1 MIENIQPRGPD
12 CRSIRCAVGPAEFQA
27 RIEEHQRVSK
37 KNVDFIYLHPHHG
50 DNIKAWKMY
59 PLIPVGVVAIVNHLL
74 DSGLTGRGLN
84 VPLELRKDEEFDPRS
99 WIEAHQFS
107 IALIDINW
115 YLHLAGGLD
124 LAALVKEVRPGATV
138 LVGGLTATRF
148 SEEILTRFPAV
159 DAVCRGDG
167 EVPAQML
174 AEKCAGRAE
183 HRMEEIPNISW
194 RGDDGIRNNPQSYV
208 DREMDR
214 WNYCDLG
221 FLESEQDYYYNSI
234 LKWADL
240 STHWLALGRGC
251 RFACYHC
258 DGSSQAQKKLFG
270 RAGLMVRDPELVA
283 RDIETLAGRGI
294 ENVSFTHDLVHI
306 GEDYWRA
313 LFAAVRS
320 SGVKIGA
327 MQPFWQSLPSEDFA
341 REFSE
346 TFVMK
351 NSYVN
356 VSIETAVEEMRR
368 HIHNCTFYTN
378 EEFFEGLRVLKQ
390 HGVPI
395 MVYFRLNAPWESAR
409 TMEVN
414 IKCAAEVFRLFPD
427 DVPPIFVSDV
437 PLDPSSPYSHAA
449 EGSPRFSFRF
459 PELDFDDYLQFSR
472 GMIPVEKVFAIPGG
486 EAIEMRNY
494 SEFEH
499 LGKLDVL
506 FVKKLVPRMWERWEE
521 LMLSDGKSWDAIRGG
536 VVV

>member
-1 MIENIQPRGPD
+1 M
-12 CRSIRCAVGPAEFQA
+12 
-27 RIEEHQRVSK
+27 SK
-37 KNVDFIYLHPHHG
+37 KNVDFIYLHPLHG
-50 DNIKAWKMY
+50 DNVEAWKMY
-59 PLIPVGVVAIVNHLL
+59 PLIPVGVLSIVNHLL
-74 DSGLTGRGLN
+74 DSGMTGRGLN
-84 VPLELRKDEEFDPRS
+84 VPLELRRDENFDPRP
-99 WIEAHQFS
+99 WIEAHEFS

-124 LAALVKEVRPGATV
+124 LATLIKSVRPEATV

-148 SEEILTRFPAV
+148 AEEILTRFPAV
-159 DAVCRGDG
+159 DAVCCGDG
-167 EVPAQML
+167 EEPARML
-174 AEKCAGRAE
+174 AELSSGRAG
-183 HRMEEIPNISW
+183 HRMEDIPNLAW
-194 RGDDGIRNNPQSYV
+194 RDQGQVRFNEQTYI
-208 DREMDR
+208 DRDMGR
-214 WNYCDLG
+214 WNYRDLG
-221 FLESEQDYYYNSI
+221 FLENEKDYYYNSI

-240 STHWLALGRGC
+240 ATHWLAIGRGC

-283 RDIETLAGRGI
+283 RDIVVLAERGI

-313 LFAAVRS
+313 LFAAVRA

-378 EEFFEGLRVLKQ
+378 TEFFEGLQILKR

-395 MVYFRLNAPWESAR
+395 MVYFRLNGPWETAR

-414 IKCAAEVFRLFPD
+414 IKCAAEVFRLFPK

-437 PLDPSSPYSHAA
+437 PLDPSSPYSHAGEA
-449 EGSPRFSFRF
+449 AGSRFPFSF
-459 PELDFDDYLQFSR
+459 PELDFDDYFRFSR
-472 GMIPVEKVFAIPGG
+472 GVIPVEKVFAKPGG
-486 EAIEMRNY
+486 QEIEIRDY
-494 SEFEH
+494 TEFDH

-521 LMLSDGKSWDAIRGG
+521 LMLSDGKSWDAIRSG

>member
-1 MIENIQPRGPD
+1 M
-12 CRSIRCAVGPAEFQA
+12 
-27 RIEEHQRVSK
+27 SK
-37 KNVDFIYLHPHHG
+37 KNVDFIYLHPYHG
-50 DNIKAWKMY
+50 DNIEAYKLY
-59 PLIPVGVVAIVNHLL
+59 PLIPVGAVAIVNHLL

-84 VPLELRKDEEFDPRS
+84 VPLELRKDDAFDPRP
-99 WIEAHQFS
+99 WIEAHEFS

-124 LAALVKEVRPGATV
+124 LAALVKSVRPGATV

-148 SEEILTRFPAV
+148 AEEILQRFPAV

-167 EVPAQML
+167 EVPALML
-174 AEKCAGRAE
+174 AEKCAGKADR
-183 HRMEEIPNISW
+183 RMEDIPNLGW
-194 RGDDGIRNNPQSYV
+194 RGEDGIQLNPQSYV
-208 DREMDR
+208 DRDMDR
-214 WNYCDLG
+214 WNYRDLG
-221 FLESEQDYYYNSI
+221 FLESEKDYYYNSI

-240 STHWLALGRGC
+240 ATHWLALGRGC

-270 RAGLMVRDPELVA
+270 RAGLMVRDPKLVA
-283 RDIETLAGRGI
+283 RDIEILAGRGI
-294 ENVSFTHDLVHI
+294 QNVSFTHDLVHI
-306 GEDYWRA
+306 GEDYWRT
-313 LFAAVRS
+313 LFAAVRA
-320 SGVKIGA
+320 SGVRIGA
-327 MQPFWQSLPSEDFA
+327 MQPFWQSLPGEDFT

-346 TFVMK
+346 TFVME

-378 EEFFEGLRVLKQ
+378 AEFFEGLRTLRR

-414 IKCAAEVFRLFPD
+414 IKCAAEVFRMFPE

-437 PLDPSSPYSHAA
+437 PLDPSSPYSHAG
-449 EGSPRFSFRF
+449 EGSGSRFSFSF
-459 PELDFDDYLQFSR
+459 PELSFDDYYQFSR
-472 GMIPVEKVFAIPGG
+472 GMIAVEKVFALPGG
-486 EAIEMRNY
+486 AGIEMRDY
-494 SEFEH
+494 TELDH

-521 LMLSDGKSWDAIRGG
+521 LMLSDGKSWDAIRSG

>member
-1 MIENIQPRGPD
+1 MAFAALSGPPVD
-12 CRSIRCAVGPAEFQA
+12 GAGYREYW
-27 RIEEHQRVSK
+27 RVSTEK
-37 KNVDFIYLHPHHG
+37 LDFIYLHPCHG
-50 DNIKAWKMY
+50 DNAEAAKMY
-59 PLIPVGVVAIVNHLL
+59 PLIPVGVLAIVNHLL

-84 VPLELRKDEEFDPRS
+84 VPLELRRDETFDPRP
-99 WIEAHQFS
+99 WIDARDFS

-124 LAALVKEVRPGATV
+124 LAALVKEVRPEATV

-148 SEEILTRFPAV
+148 AEEILRRFPAV

-167 EVPAQML
+167 EEPARML
-174 AEKCAGRAE
+174 AETCAGRAGHTME
-183 HRMEEIPNISW
+183 QIPNLAWRDGEEIRFNDQTYI
-194 RGDDGIRNNPQSYV
+194 
-208 DREMDR
+208 DRDMDR
-214 WNYCDLG
+214 WNYCDLA
-221 FLESEQDYYYNSI
+221 FLENEKDYYYNSI

-240 STHWLALGRGC
+240 ATHWLALGRGC

-283 RDIETLAGRGI
+283 RDIEVLAGRGV

-306 GEDYWRA
+306 GEDYWRT
-313 LFAAVRS
+313 LFAAVRR
-320 SGVKIGA
+320 SGVRVGA
-327 MQPFWQSLPSEDFA
+327 MQPFWQSLPCDDFA

-368 HIHNCTFYTN
+368 HIHNCTYYSN
-378 EEFFEGLRVLKQ
+378 AEFFEGLKILKH

-395 MVYFRLNAPWESAR
+395 MVYFRLNSPWETAK

-414 IKCAAEVFRLFPD
+414 IRCAAEVFRLFPED
-427 DVPPIFVSDV
+427 APPIFVSDV

-449 EGSPRFSFRF
+449 GGHGSRFDFSF
-459 PELDFDDYLQFSR
+459 PELGFDDYYQFSR
-472 GMIPVEKVFAIPGG
+472 GIIPVDKVFARPA
-486 EAIEMRNY
+486 EKAIDMRRY
-494 SEFEH
+494 TEFDH

-506 FVKKLVPRMWERWEE
+506 FVKKLGPRMWERWEE
-521 LMLSDGKSWDAIRGG
+521 LMLSDGKSWDAIRSG